1 MALEGLRG
9 VGRALGPPH
18 LNLNFQ
24 NPNPK
29 QKKLTTTGE
38 GLGEVGLFGPPHH
51 PKASKTKH
59 NKEIQAHTKENK
71 ERQVRPPKPST
82 PKIETFPQR

>member
-24 NPNPK
+24 NQNPNP
-29 QKKLTTTGE
+29 
-38 GLGEVGLFGPPHH
+38 
-51 PKASKTKH
+51 
-59 NKEIQAHTKENK
+59 
-71 ERQVRPPKPST
+71 
-82 PKIETFPQR
+82 